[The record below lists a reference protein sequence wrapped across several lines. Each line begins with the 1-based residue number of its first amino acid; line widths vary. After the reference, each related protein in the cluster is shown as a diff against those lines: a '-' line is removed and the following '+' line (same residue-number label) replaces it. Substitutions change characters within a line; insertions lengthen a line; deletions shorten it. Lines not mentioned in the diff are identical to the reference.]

1 MPLEDYFV
9 GSVFIFMALFAAWL
23 IIAVVRALFG
33 VLAPIFF
40 SIMWMILSFA
50 LGIVVVALIIYCIV
64 LGIVLVYRRME

>member
-9 GSVFIFMALFAAWL
+9 GSVFIFLAMFAAWL
-23 IIAVVRALFG
+23 LIAVLRALFG

-40 SIMWMILSFA
+40 GIMWMILSVA